1 MTLQANDDPNDA
13 PHSHAAVDVQ
23 ARQDPLCARYRDV
36 PEEAMI
42 RDYAHTADDGG
53 LNAFH
58 GRINFGR
65 STGGATVV
73 NGQPVE
79 PDDEEYSFE
88 MPTGIH
94 RAVGGDHDFPNPGNL
109 LCAALA
115 TCLDSTIRMIANRLG
130 VDLASLEVEVM
141 AEADV
146 RGTLV
151 VDREVPVQF
160 QSMSCRIDLEPVS
173 DTNPR
178 LLKKLITAAE
188 YSCVNL
194 QTLRSGVPV
203 ETHLTAG
210 AAP

>member
-1 MTLQANDDPNDA
+1 MTLQTRTDSLDPNA
-13 PHSHAAVDVQ
+13 SYTAVDVQ

-36 PEEAMI
+36 PEDAMI
-42 RDYAHTADDGG
+42 RDYARTTDDGE

-79 PDDEEYSFE
+79 PDDKEYSIE

-94 RAVGGDHDFPNPGNL
+94 RAVGGDHDLPNPGNL

-130 VDLASLEVEVM
+130 VELASLEVEVS

-151 VDREVPVQF
+151 VDRDVPVQF
-160 QSMSCRIDLEPVS
+160 QSMSCRIDLEPVN

-178 LLKKLITAAE
+178 LLEKLISAAE

-203 ETHLTAG
+203 ETTLNASAG
-210 AAP
+210 S